1 MHARS
6 LFGDFGRVE
15 AGNAHCPGSAFG
27 NSLARATNRVDFLT
41 ASRSATL
48 GDELFVAGRLDEAM
62 AAYRQAL
69 ALSPG
74 FAAARV
80 GLDAILERA
89 RTRQPNEQLIQ
100 LLIDAYADNGANW
113 LISIAPDRRI
123 QGLES
128 LSRVKGSDFEVIE
141 PSPPPR
147 QP

>member
-1 MHARS
+1 MAGSRRAMCIARGAR
-6 LFGDFGRVE
+6 LEIVW
-15 AGNAHCPGSAFG
+15 
-27 NSLARATNRVDFLT
+27 RATNWAGILT

-113 LISIAPDRRI
+113 EAIGWGAANQVVIGWPA
-123 QGLES
+123 ES
-128 LSRVKGSDFEVIE
+128 TPEVM
-141 PSPPPR
+141 
-147 QP
+147 